1 MTLRAGIV
9 GIGNIGSDHL
19 RRLSSTI
26 SGVEVVAVC
35 DIVPGRAQAA
45 LDKLGLKAKDYSDYH
60 ELVNAS
66 DVDVVVC
73 TASNEAHADI
83 GVAALNAKKYL
94 FMEKPLAISADDC
107 QRVIEAEQKNGKRM
121 VQIGFMRRYDVGYAQ
136 LKSIIANN
144 EIGQPLLIHGR
155 HYNAHTAEGYITP
168 AAIYETLIHEI
179 DVLHWLSGDDFATAK
194 IYFPRQTSLVNADEL
209 KLRDP
214 QVAVL
219 ETVNGVNVVVEIFVN
234 CQYGYDIHCNVT
246 GELGLAELPA
256 PPSVA
261 VRKSAKYST
270 DILTD
275 WKERFIDA
283 YDTEFQDFFD
293 HLNAGEAPVGA
304 NSWDGYLAAITS
316 DACVKSQQSGKV
328 EAITLPKEKPALY
341 R

>member
-9 GIGNIGSDHL
+9 GIGKIGSDHL
-19 RRLSSTI
+19 RRLANTI

-60 ELVNAS
+60 QLVNDS

-73 TASNEAHADI
+73 TASNEVHADV

-94 FMEKPLAISADDC
+94 FMEKPLAISAADC
-107 QRVIEAEQKNGKRM
+107 MRVIEAEQKNGKRM
-121 VQIGFMRRYDVGYAQ
+121 VQVGFMRRYDSGYAQ
-136 LKSIIANN
+136 LKSIIADN

-155 HYNAHTAEGYITP
+155 HYNASTAEGYITP

-179 DVLHWLSGDDFATAK
+179 DVLHWLIDDDFTTAK
-194 IYFPRQTSLVNADEL
+194 VYFPRQTSLVDVDKL

-219 ETVNGVNVVVEIFVN
+219 ETATGVNVVVEIFVN
-234 CQYGYDIHCNVT
+234 CQYGYDIHCDVT
-246 GELGLAELPA
+246 GELGMAELPS

-261 VRKSAKYST
+261 VRKNAKYST

-293 HLNAGEAPVGA
+293 HLNAGKAPVGA
-304 NSWDGYLAAITS
+304 NAWDGYLAAITS
-316 DACVKSQQSGKV
+316 DACVKSQQSGKT
-328 EAITLPKEKPALY
+328 ETISLPKEKPALY